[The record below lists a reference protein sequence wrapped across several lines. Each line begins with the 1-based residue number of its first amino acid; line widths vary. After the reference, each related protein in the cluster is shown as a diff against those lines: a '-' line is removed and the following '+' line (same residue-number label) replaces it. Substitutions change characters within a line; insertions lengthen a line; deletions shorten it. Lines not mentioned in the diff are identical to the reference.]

1 VQSQP
6 LDLRDRLVADAERHF
21 IPRMQAL
28 MRLPLEQAR
37 RDHARGIRTGTLITG
52 YFGRQRSRREERDLI
67 SWYENLLDQALP
79 SLDAGTLPLIVE
91 LAELP
96 STTRGYEDIK
106 SRNAVRAR
114 ARGGKLLRRL
124 EDPTLPVAI
133 AGQHVGD

>member
-21 IPRMQAL
+21 IPGMHAL

-37 RDHARGIRTGTLITG
+37 RDHARGIRTGTLIT
-52 YFGRQRSRREERDLI
+52 
-67 SWYENLLDQALP
+67 
-79 SLDAGTLPLIVE
+79 
-91 LAELP
+91 
-96 STTRGYEDIK
+96 GYEDIK

-133 AGQHVGD
+133 AGQDVGD